1 MHTIPTK
8 TMRTIARG
16 AKAKPARPVLRFKSS
31 AVPHPAHAE
40 PHGAPK
46 RMALVHRPKLPLR

>member
-8 TMRTIARG
+8 TMRTILRL

-31 AVPHPAHAE
+31 AVPHPAHAS
-40 PHGAPK
+40 PAPK
-46 RMALVHRPKLPLR
+46 RMAVVHRPKLPKR